1 MLGGR
6 AAIGGLGADHIGR
19 TEEPDHRQPHK
30 GVAMEKF
37 ATTRSQGMSRRAFV
51 TAAFAA
57 GALGCAGLAGMGA
70 QDAHADEDGETQD
83 SQEAADGTA
92 RDGAAESNQEA
103 TADALAPLPPAE
115 PDPDD
120 QFGVDLNINMTT
132 IDFYLGR
139 PDVAYRDM
147 RLIFDPARW
156 EDVDEDP
163 YASHVLP
170 GFKMVPYPY
179 LATMAPIPVTEYYE
193 GDTLFTCNWS
203 EDGELLGVKSN
214 YKESMSILR
223 ELFPQD
229 KALFLCC
236 GGAGYA
242 SFTKKLL
249 LFLGWDPELVYNV
262 GGMWYYEGD
271 QAIDLIEYGSSADS
285 DVYATWRADYALIDF
300 TLLRPESVKYQ
311 DHRE

>member
-1 MLGGR
+1 MGSPARRLTLTQGHGLKWPAYM
-6 AAIGGLGADHIGR
+6 AADGAPRHSGKVEGNMGIEETHAGL
-19 TEEPDHRQPHK
+19 
-30 GVAMEKF
+30 
-37 ATTRSQGMSRRAFV
+37 TRRSFV
-51 TAAFAA
+51 TGAMAAAAAAWAA
-57 GALGCAGLAGMGA
+57 GAHALAPGRAWAQAG
-70 QDAHADEDGETQD
+70 QADEDTATQD
-83 SQEAADGTA
+83 QAGKTEGGQDAST
-92 RDGAAESNQEA
+92 
-103 TADALAPLPPAE
+103 DALDPLPTAQ

-120 QFGVDLNINMTT
+120 QFGVDANINMAT
-132 IDFYLGR
+132 IDAWLGR

-163 YASHVLP
+163 YASKVLP
-170 GFKMVPYPY
+170 GFKMVPFPY

-193 GDTLFTCNWS
+193 GDTLFTCEWS
-203 EDGELLGVKSN
+203 DEGELLGVKGN
-214 YKESMSILR
+214 YKESMTILR

-229 KALFLCC
+229 EAIFLCC

-249 LFLGWDPELVYNV
+249 LFLGWDPALVYNV

-271 QAIDLIEYGSSADS
+271 QAIDLIEYGAKAD
-285 DVYATWRADYALIDF
+285 DDLFATWRADYTLIDF

-311 DHRE
+311 DHR